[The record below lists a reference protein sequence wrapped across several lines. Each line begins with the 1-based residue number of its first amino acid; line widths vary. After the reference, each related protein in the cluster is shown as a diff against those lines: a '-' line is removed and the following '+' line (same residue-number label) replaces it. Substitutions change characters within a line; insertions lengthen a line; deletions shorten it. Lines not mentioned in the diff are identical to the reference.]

1 MKQFSKLKSR
11 KSHSACVICEE
22 ACVYEQTYIDETG
35 RNVELRWEEHESI
48 SKYSEPA
55 KQLKKKKKKKLKP
68 QVSLK
73 IFIYNNI
80 KQTNS

>member
-55 KQLKKKKKKKLKP
+55 KHLKKKKEKLKP

-73 IFIYNNI
+73 SFIYNNI